1 MSVAGADGGV
11 RIFADDPFYAAVL
24 AAWQQ
29 VSNACVVACTCRSR
43 ERQSLPQP
51 NTIMTRAPWGG

>member
-24 AAWQQ
+24 AARQQ
-29 VSNACVVACTCRSR
+29 VSNARVLLQSGAS
-43 ERQSLPQP
+43 QSLPQP